1 MIIELEKFYENFKC
15 DLRNQ
20 NKQPVILYLYER
32 KRTDQTIYY
41 QPA

>member
-1 MIIELEKFYENFKC
+1 MKTLKC
-15 DLRNQ
+15 NLKGQ

-32 KRTDQTIYY
+32 GRTNQKVYY

>member
-1 MIIELEKFYENFKC
+1 MALAYQIAKS
-15 DLRNQ
+15 Q

-32 KRTDQTIYY
+32 KRTNQTIYY